1 MHLPLMWKFRLL
13 RALRAKGNAA
23 NRQVLAAQAK
33 VEGGNARF
41 NPCNTT
47 EPWPGSWPY
56 NYTKAGKP
64 LVRNYATGQDGIRA
78 TAATFANGNY
88 NGILDDFREGDKT
101 AKQIIT
107 DNASEWD
114 TWGTGAAKMLSVL

>member
-1 MHLPLMWKFRLL
+1 MHLPLLWKFRLL

-47 EPWPGSWPY
+47 EPWPGSWDY
-56 NYTKAGKP
+56 NSAHVK
-64 LVRNYATGQDGIRA
+64 NYATGQDGIRA
-78 TAATFANGNY
+78 TAATFTNGHY
-88 NGILDDFREGDKT
+88 DGIVKDFRAGTKS
-101 AKQIIT
+101 ARQIIT

-114 TWGTGAAKMLSVL
+114 TWGTGAAKMLAVL